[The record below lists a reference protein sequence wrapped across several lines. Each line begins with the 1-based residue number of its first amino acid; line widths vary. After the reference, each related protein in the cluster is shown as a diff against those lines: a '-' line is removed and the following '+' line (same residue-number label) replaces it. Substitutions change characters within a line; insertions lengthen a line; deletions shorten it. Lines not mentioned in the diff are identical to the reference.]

1 MPHGTVLVTR
11 GAGFIGSH
19 VAEQLLRHGYPVRV
33 YDSLVPQV
41 HQGTGP
47 QYVPAGGRAVA
58 ADEQSALIG
67 LVTEGHPGWPRATQG
82 LYNTKW
88 IAPPGVEDARSG
100 GLP

>member
-1 MPHGTVLVTR
+1 MSNGTVLVTG

-19 VAEQLLRHGYPVRV
+19 VAGQLLRQGYTVRV

-41 HQGTGP
+41 HQGAGP
-47 QYVPAGGRAVA
+47 QYVPAGGRAVHG
-58 ADEQSALIG
+58 ADLTAIFADTRG
-67 LVTEGHPGWPRATQG
+67 GPPRLATRHSG